1 MEGMMRATIAAI
13 AVLAVLA
20 LDQPG
25 FAQGIQSPSVT
36 PKQPVARKQPRP
48 ADVTPMP
55 PPRPA
60 APMPS
65 ATQTDDDA
73 DARMN
78 RALNSICRGC

>member
-1 MEGMMRATIAAI
+1 MMRATIAAI

-25 FAQGIQSPSVT
+25 FAQGTMSPST
-36 PKQPVARKQPRP
+36 APKQPVARKQPRDLN
-48 ADVTPMP
+48 ATPMP

-60 APMPS
+60 APTPS
-65 ATQTDDDA
+65 SSPTQMDDDA

>member
-1 MEGMMRATIAAI
+1 MRATIAAI
-13 AVLAVLA
+13 AVVAVLA
-20 LDQPG
+20 LDQPA
-25 FAQGIQSPSVT
+25 FAQGTSPSAV
-36 PKQPVARKQPRP
+36 PKQPVARKQPRDLN
-48 ADVTPMP
+48 ATPLP

-60 APMPS
+60 APTPS

>member
-1 MEGMMRATIAAI
+1 MRATVTAI
-13 AVLAVLA
+13 AVMAVLA

-25 FAQGIQSPSVT
+25 FAQTTTSPSAT
-36 PKQPVARKQPRP
+36 PKQPVARKQPRDLN
-48 ADVTPMP
+48 AAPMP

-60 APMPS
+60 APTPS